1 MSKISYPKINLN
13 NNFTVEFRTPSD
25 DKFAGLNLNV
35 PVAGF
40 DGVSRLSYKTRRQ
53 DKTVTPSTTKQ
64 TVNCDSGYVGIR
76 SVTVNPVDKI
86 PLRYIECDGNTIF
99 KLISTNDTLNLL
111 NSYTCDIQCSFT
123 EAVSITSKSTLLNFV
138 NITGSS
144 HESEV
149 IVRFGR
155 HSSGSN
161 MLQTH
166 VHGEDKNI
174 LINNNYSQ
182 YTLGDETCIDVQIH
196 NSVDSSTASSKLVVS
211 DISGATG
218 SNINTTL
225 PNELIAFGGYTSAGK
240 LVCTSSSG
248 YRIHRIILHRD
259 QVAAQ
264 TDKTRT
270 YYEFIPVLHDGKP
283 CFFETSTKTYRYN
296 LGTGTPKYE
305 IL

>member
-1 MSKISYPKINLN
+1 M
-13 NNFTVEFRTPSD
+13 
-25 DKFAGLNLNV
+25 
-35 PVAGF
+35 
-40 DGVSRLSYKTRRQ
+40 
-53 DKTVTPSTTKQ
+53 
-64 TVNCDSGYVGIR
+64 
-76 SVTVNPVDKI
+76 
-86 PLRYIECDGNTIF
+86 
-99 KLISTNDTLNLL
+99 NLL

-149 IVRFGR
+149 IVRFGL

-161 MLQTH
+161 MLQTY

-196 NSVDSSTASSKLVVS
+196 NSVDSSTASKKLVVS
-211 DISGATG
+211 DIYGATG

-259 QVAAQ
+259 QIAVQ